1 MDMNCENLF
10 KLLVYGVAAY
20 VTLKILQDN
29 CGVTIFEGFDS
40 GAPLMNQDNM
50 GIMASEG
57 VTQDSGPLPV
67 QGLGRTPS
75 TCYPQ
80 PTLKA
85 EDLLPKEDSA
95 AIQEF
100 NIAKPA
106 GEGILQ
112 GVNMLDSGFHVGVNT
127 IGQSL
132 KNANRQ
138 LRAEPPNPQ
147 VAVSPWMMS
156 SIGPDLMRRPLEDGE
171 GCAASVGP
179 VSGAGAGA
187 GSGAPLAA

>member
-1 MDMNCENLF
+1 MNCENIF
-10 KLLVYGVAAY
+10 KILVYAVAGY
-20 VTLKILQDN
+20 VTLQILQDN
-29 CGVTIFEGFDS
+29 CGITIFEGFDS
-40 GAPLMNQDNM
+40 GIPLINQNNG

-57 VTQDSGPLPV
+57 ISQDAAPKPV

-112 GVNMLDSGFHVGVNT
+112 GVNMLDSGFHVGVNS

-156 SIGPDLMRRPLEDGE
+156 SIGPDLTRRPLEEGE
-171 GCAASVGP
+171 GCASTAGP
-179 VSGAGAGA
+179 IS
-187 GSGAPLAA
+187 GSGGGSAIGSLLA